1 MRGPASVLVAFP
13 LLIIPVAIY
22 NMIAF
27 LTPPDGGWASPL
39 ATVRLVSGRDWTVT
53 FGDALIGLALVLLLF
68 EVAKTV
74 RPGGKSVIDH
84 LLSVLVFLGM
94 VVEFVMVG
102 KAATSTFAVLCGVSL
117 VDALGGIVV
126 SIRVGRRLRS
136 LEAIGSSPSPP
147 QHGHDHP
154 PSQPLESSQ
163 PLRPAFEPAPHMA
176 PAGSAPPQPAAHD
189 GVVSAA
195 PSRADD

>member
-1 MRGPASVLVAFP
+1 MLVAFP

-27 LTPPDGGWASPL
+27 LTPPDGGWVSPL

-53 FGDALIGLALVLLLF
+53 FGDTLIGLALALLLF
-68 EVAKTV
+68 EIAKAV

-94 VVEFVMVG
+94 VAEFVMVG

-126 SIRVGRRLRS
+126 SIRVKRRLRS
-136 LEAIGSSPSPP
+136 LEAVGWSPSPP
-147 QHGHDHP
+147 PQPVPAHP
-154 PSQPLESSQ
+154 PSQPPETSR
-163 PLRPAFEPAPHMA
+163 PARPAFEPAAPMA
-176 PAGSAPPQPAAHD
+176 QSGSAPSQPATHD
-189 GVVSAA
+189 AVVSAA
-195 PSRADD
+195 PSRADE

>member
-1 MRGPASVLVAFP
+1 MLVAFP

-53 FGDALIGLALVLLLF
+53 FADALIGLALVLLLF
-68 EVAKTV
+68 EIAKTV

-94 VVEFVMVG
+94 VAEFVMVG

-117 VDALGGIVV
+117 VDAVGGIVV

-136 LEAIGSSPSPP
+136 LEPIGPSPAPP
-147 QHGHDHP
+147 QPAPSHP
-154 PSQPLESSQ
+154 PSQPLESYH
-163 PLRPAFEPAPHMA
+163 PVRAPFEPAPPMA
-176 PAGSAPPQPAAHD
+176 QSGSSPPQPATHD
-189 GVVSAA
+189 GVVSTA